1 MSRDHRKLRV
11 FTMADALVMDI
22 YRATN
27 DFPAHERFGLQ
38 NQLRRAAVSIAAN
51 IVEGSARRAPAEYRH
66 FLNIATASSAET
78 AYLLDVAG
86 RLEFL
91 TAPQAQRLGAGYGEL
106 TAALKALVRVLEDR
120 AD

>member
-1 MSRDHRKLRV
+1 MSREHRKLRV

-51 IVEGSARRAPAEYRH
+51 IVEGSAR
-66 FLNIATASSAET
+66 
-78 AYLLDVAG
+78 
-86 RLEFL
+86 
-91 TAPQAQRLGAGYGEL
+91 LGAGDGEL
-106 TAALKALVRVLEDR
+106 TAALKTSGAGARRSDGPRGNPVEIKAPFKTCAIHDDAIDERR
-120 AD
+120 